1 MTDVVV
7 EVVERAEEVIVEAG
21 ARGKPGKAGRDGT
34 DGSDG
39 RDGAD
44 GRDGEK
50 GDPGDDG
57 RPGDKGDT
65 GDKGDPGQDG
75 ADGRAGE
82 KGDKGDPG
90 GDGSDGQDGAD
101 GRDGQD
107 GNDGQDGAPG
117 REGPAGTTEW
127 SGLTGRPTIYSEF
140 AIWAEENSDIETGTY
155 EWAFGNGANT
165 PSGAGITLPFDCE
178 LFAITLALYGAAST
192 EVEARK
198 NTGTSGKSVATTS
211 STSGVSNFVDSP
223 VAFAAGDRINFRTV
237 TGSSASNGA
246 VVTAWFRRAVA

>member
-7 EVVERAEEVIVEAG
+7 EVIERAEEVIVEAG

-39 RDGAD
+39 RDG
-44 GRDGEK
+44 EK
-50 GDPGDDG
+50 GDPGDNG

-65 GDKGDPGQDG
+65 GDKGEPGQDG
-75 ADGRAGE
+75 ADGRAGG

-90 GDGSDGQDGAD
+90 GDGAD
-101 GRDGQD
+101 GRDGRD
-107 GNDGQDGAPG
+107 GNDGQAGALG

-127 SGLTGRPTIYSEF
+127 SGLTGKPTIYSEF

-155 EWAFGNGANT
+155 EWAFGNGAQT

-198 NTGTSGKSVATTS
+198 NAGTSGKSVATTS
-211 STSGVSNFVDSP
+211 STSGVSNFADSP

-246 VVTAWFRRAVA
+246 VVSAWFRRAVA